1 MATFRQM
8 QRWLH
13 RSVNS
18 ARPVGSGEI
27 VGGYLCAGK
36 DLHRLAAFLSGK
48 YSPKKEYIDAT
59 HLRAG
64 RVTNGCD
71 CDECLAHY
79 DGFIH
84 GDQLKK
90 LVDAMA
96 RKFGSDKTV
105 EQFFRELEQQEQQEQ
120 QEQSD
125 DDSDESSEDGEP
137 ADPAAEAAIA
147 QAAANRAAAKEAA
160 KPTNAPPTPGQ
171 AAQKEADAQA
181 DARAA
186 RAQEAEN
193 LRKQIEAMQQQMQA
207 RGNESFDAQDKNAR
221 DARTISRLRQRL
233 KIARRVQSVN
243 LKSAPSLNARRGV
256 SRGLGRLRRVDAKTR
271 AKMADLI
278 NRILGKGSAGGQLT
292 PIPVTDPRRLV
303 KRMLSRRPLSNSYKE
318 DSNSGRPAI
327 LFLPDISPSCAAQ
340 AQVACDIA
348 NAAGYAGVSGADVLV
363 MPHFNGEID
372 SSCEE
377 YMPWM
382 NGRPLTLF
390 RKEQEALFSDATQ
403 GRRFNI
409 RAVVIIAD
417 HDGEW
422 LYKQLV
428 ELPKIQQVI
437 WLHNYSARQPEIA
450 RNQFVWP
457 NADTPKMTAVVGCI
471 DAPTIMRG
479 LELAT

>member
-13 RSVNS
+13 RSEK
-18 ARPVGSGEI
+18 ATRPVHTTMRDGQE
-27 VGGYLCAGK
+27 
-36 DLHRLAAFLSGK
+36 LHKLVSFLSGQ
-48 YSPKKEYIDAT
+48 YSPKKEYVTSTYFSHGLA
-59 HLRAG
+59 
-64 RVTNGCD
+64 TNGCD
-71 CDECLAHY
+71 CEDCMSHY
-79 DGFIH
+79 DGLL
-84 GDQLKK
+84 GGEQLKK
-90 LVDAMA
+90 LLDAMA
-96 RKFGSDKTV
+96 RKFGPDKDV
-105 EQFFRELEQQEQQEQ
+105 GQFFQELEQQQRQEQ

-125 DDSDESSEDGEP
+125 DDSDESSEDDD
-137 ADPAAEAAIA
+137 ADSAVEAAIA

-160 KPTNAPPTPGQ
+160 KPTTAPPTPGQ

-181 DARAA
+181 DARAE

-193 LRKQIEAMQQQMQA
+193 LRKQIAAMQQQMQA
-207 RGNESFDAQDKNAR
+207 RGNESFDAQDQNAR

-233 KIARRVQSVN
+233 KIARKVQSVN
-243 LKSAPSLNARRGV
+243 LKSSPSLHARRGV
-256 SRGLGRLRRVDAKTR
+256 SRGLGRLRKVDAKTR

-278 NRILGKGSAGGQLT
+278 NRILGKGLAGGQLT

-363 MPHFNGEID
+363 MPHFNGDID

-403 GRRFNI
+403 GRRFNV

-450 RNQFVWP
+450 RNQFLWP
-457 NADTPKMTAVVGCI
+457 NANTPKMTAVVGCT